1 MPGASTLT
9 AVLATIALVAP
20 GATLAATPRANLL
33 DIEDEVMCTVCGIP
47 LIEATEAPQAQ
58 RERALIRKLI
68 AQGLTKGQIK
78 DRLVNEFGP
87 SVLALPERKGFNW
100 AAYLVPIALV
110 LAGAAGLA
118 VVLPRWRRRARAAA
132 GPREDAAPLPEAD
145 ARKLA
150 DDLARYD
157 L

>member
-1 MPGASTLT
+1 MPAVRALTTLSIG
-9 AVLATIALVAP
+9 LA
-20 GATLAATPRANLL
+20 LAAPAAAAAPKANLL

-58 RERALIRKLI
+58 RERVLIRRLI
-68 AQGLTKGQIK
+68 AQGLTKDQIK
-78 DRLVNEFGP
+78 DRLVDEFGP

-100 AAYLVPIALV
+100 AAYLVPIALL
-110 LAGAAGLA
+110 LAGAGGLA
-118 VVLPRWRRRARAAA
+118 VVLPRWRRRSSA
-132 GPREDAAPLPEAD
+132 GALPRDEAPPLPEAD